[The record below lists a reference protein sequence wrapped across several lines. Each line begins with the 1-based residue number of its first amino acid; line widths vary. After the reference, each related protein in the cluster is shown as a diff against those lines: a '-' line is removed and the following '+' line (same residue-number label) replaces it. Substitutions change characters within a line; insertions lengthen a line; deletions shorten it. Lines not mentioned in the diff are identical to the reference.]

1 MAKAI
6 RVKIAPTTGDPIK
19 PEVQETAIYSPNRPK
34 IDLDFDVRDKLAE
47 LVGRGNTINPD
58 DKVSIY
64 GRLASILGEGKAKK
78 VMDHAYIFNQR
89 PDIQKLPLD
98 QKLNAFYQIGS
109 TDPDVS
115 NVIHRSKSLGYGP
128 LQGFRE
134 SASETNQQLSGRVPL
149 VTGTGEAAPEIK
161 KKVMVKIA
169 K

>member
-6 RVKIAPTTGDPIK
+6 RVKIAPATGDPIK
-19 PEVQETAIYSPNRPK
+19 PEVQETAIYSANKPK

-47 LVGRGNTINPD
+47 LVGKGNALNPD

-109 TDPDVS
+109 TDPDVHG
-115 NVIHRSKSLGYGP
+115 IIERSKSLGYGP

-134 SASETNQQLSGRVPL
+134 SSSDINQQLTGRVPL
-149 VTGTGEAAPEIK
+149 VTGSGDAVPEIK